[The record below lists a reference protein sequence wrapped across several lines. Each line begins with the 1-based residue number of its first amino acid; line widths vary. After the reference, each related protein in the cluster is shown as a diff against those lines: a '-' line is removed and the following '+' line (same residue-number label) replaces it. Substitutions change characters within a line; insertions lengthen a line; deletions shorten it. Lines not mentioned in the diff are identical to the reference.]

1 MSAYTDTIAKFLG
14 YEKGWLLL
22 DNLGS
27 LSLSLLAHKVINA
40 ATNHENNIGQ
50 KQPLQCMLRLPLIKR
65 PKQGIGNKFY

>member
-50 KQPLQCMLRLPLIKR
+50 KQPLKNNPFSVCSLYP
-65 PKQGIGNKFY
+65 